1 MSWILPVL
9 GTWALL
15 GVPGLLL
22 LRALG
27 ARVRLAWGF
36 SPVVTVLLMTLLSGL
51 FHLVGIDWQLG
62 SVLTG
67 VALFCGLAV
76 LLRRRLSRIDRRR
89 DDPTPEAAR
98 SAPHA
103 EGGAP
108 DVPNRA
114 PGAENRTPPTPPWPG
129 AAVTAVGVLGGLLV
143 VAAATRRMGGIS
155 TLNGSYDSFF
165 HLSAIATIRD
175 GGDAFLTTALVDIY
189 GTPTY
194 YPVTFDALAALL
206 PLPTIAAANALM
218 LALLAALPCA
228 VGAMVATIAP
238 RGRAAGVLAA
248 LAALASTLFLSTPAM
263 GLVMGLWPIVL
274 GVLCLPVAI
283 ASAVR
288 LVDRRHGPLTV
299 AAAAGHGAIL
309 LGTALAHPSMLFS
322 VAVVAG
328 LLVLVSGVYRIREGQ
343 RRRGV
348 IQGVLALA
356 AALAF
361 VVVSGTLLGGMDLT
375 RPSAQGPGEVLG
387 EILVDSPRIPVIG
400 APLWPLA
407 VIWLLAVVGA
417 VAALRRREVVGVSA
431 ALGVL
436 AAIVLGL
443 STQIDSPLPT
453 ALVNPW
459 YGARERI
466 APLMMCLLVL
476 LMARGV
482 LALVATGRGRPGS
495 MLAPAAAVLVLITVV
510 VAAFA
515 PGRLPLL
522 GSLAY
527 TAYGLQLSPYVT
539 GQERA
544 FIERTAAELPEDAV
558 VLADPLDG
566 APLYWSVGGV
576 ETVYPT
582 MSRPLTEDAAL
593 IAGYAQRVD
602 HPSANAYAEICA
614 AVDRVGPTH
623 LYRDTSEFSGRAMN
637 PEVSARWS
645 GVHDIP
651 PDRLTLLAQDG
662 PYALYEL
669 DLAC

>member
-9 GTWALL
+9 GAWALL
-15 GVPGLLL
+15 GLPGLLL
-22 LRALG
+22 LRAVG
-27 ARVRLAWGF
+27 ARVRLAWGY
-36 SPVVTVLLMTLLSGL
+36 SPVVTVLTMVLLSGL
-51 FHLVGIDWQLG
+51 FSMAGIEWQLG
-62 SVLTG
+62 TVLAG
-67 VALFCGLAV
+67 VVLLGVLAV
-76 LLRRRLSRIDRRR
+76 LLRRWLVRWDRSRSGAGR
-89 DDPTPEAAR
+89 D
-98 SAPHA
+98 A
-103 EGGAP
+103 EEQRGGR
-108 DVPNRA
+108 D
-114 PGAENRTPPTPPWPG
+114 GAPPWPG
-129 AAVTAVGVLGGLLV
+129 AVVTAVGILGGLLV
-143 VAAATRRMGGIS
+143 VVAGTRRMGGIS

-175 GGDAFLTTALVDIY
+175 GGDAFLTTALEDIY
-189 GTPTY
+189 GEPTY

-206 PLPTIAAANALM
+206 PLETISAANALM

-228 VGAMVATIAP
+228 VGAMVAAIAP

-274 GVLCLPVAI
+274 GVLCLPIAI
-283 ASAVR
+283 ASAIL
-288 LVDRRHGPLTV
+288 LVDRRHGPLTLP
-299 AAAAGHGAIL
+299 AAAGYGALL
-309 LGTALAHPSMLFS
+309 LGTTLAHPSMLFS

-328 LLVLVSGVYRIREGQ
+328 LLVLVSGLYRIREGQ
-343 RRRGV
+343 RRRGM
-348 IQGVLALA
+348 IQVGLALA
-356 AALAF
+356 AAVAF
-361 VVVSGTLLGGMDLT
+361 MVVSGTLLGGMDLT
-375 RPSAQGPGEVLG
+375 QPGAQGMGEVLR

-407 VIWLLAVVGA
+407 VIWLLAIVGA
-417 VAALRRREVVGVSA
+417 VAALRRREVVGVTA

-436 AAIVLGL
+436 AAIVLGV
-443 STQIDSPLPT
+443 STQIDSPLT
-453 ALVNPW
+453 TTLVNPW

-482 LALVATGRGRPGS
+482 LALSTTGRGRMRS
-495 MLAPAAAVLVLITVV
+495 MLAPGAAALVLITVV
-510 VAAFA
+510 AGGLA

-539 GQERA
+539 SEERE
-544 FIERTAAELPEDAV
+544 FIERTAAALPEDAV

-582 MSRPLTEDAAL
+582 MSRPLTEDTAL

-614 AVDRVGPTH
+614 AVDQVGPTH
-623 LYRDTSEFSGRAMN
+623 LYRDTSEHSGARMN

-651 PDRLTLLAQDG
+651 PDRLTLLAREG

>member
-9 GTWALL
+9 GAWALL

-22 LRALG
+22 LRAVG

-36 SPVVTVLLMTLLSGL
+36 SPVVTILLMTLLSGL
-51 FHLVGIDWQLG
+51 FPLAGIDWQLG
-62 SVLTG
+62 SVLIG
-67 VALFCGLAV
+67 IALVCGLAF
-76 LLRRRLSRIDRRR
+76 LLRRRLSRSGRRR
-89 DDPTPEAAR
+89 SAPTPEAAR
-98 SAPHA
+98 SAHDA
-103 EGGAP
+103 EGSAP
-108 DVPNRA
+108 DA
-114 PGAENRTPPTPPWPG
+114 ATGALGAENRTPPAPPWPG
-129 AAVTAVGVLGGLLV
+129 AVVTAVGVLGGLLV
-143 VAAATRRMGGIS
+143 VTAATRGMGGIS

-206 PLPTIAAANALM
+206 PLETIVAANALM

-228 VGAMVATIAP
+228 VGAMVAMIAP

-263 GLVMGLWPIVL
+263 GLAMGLWPIVL

-288 LVDRRHGPLTV
+288 LIDRRHGPLTLP
-299 AAAAGHGAIL
+299 AAAGHGAIL

-328 LLVLVSGVYRIREGQ
+328 LLVLVSGVHRIRDGQ

-348 IQGVLALA
+348 IQVVLALA

-375 RPSAQGPGEVLG
+375 RPSAQGLGEVLG

-407 VIWLLAVVGA
+407 VIWLLAVLGA

-443 STQIDSPLPT
+443 STQIDSPLTT

-482 LALVATGRGRPGS
+482 LALVATGRGGPRS

-510 VAAFA
+510 VGAFA

-539 GQERA
+539 AEERA

-582 MSRPLTEDAAL
+582 MSRPLTEDTAL

-602 HPSANAYAEICA
+602 HPSANAYERICA

-623 LYRDTSEFSGRAMN
+623 LYRDSSEFSGSRMN
-637 PEVSARWS
+637 PEVSDRWS